1 MGGIEIPVST
11 RRILVI
17 INALGGRRFASRAR
31 KVAAEMLDKAGLDHE
46 ILSTR
51 SMRELKRAA
60 ATAAGRGFT
69 EIACVGGDGTVGTIA
84 NQIAGQRII
93 LSLIPGGT
101 GNILAK
107 HLDVP
112 LRLRAA
118 IRVMIASEYIT
129 PLDCIDRGGHLHVL
143 NVSMGL
149 SSLAMTDIDGRMK
162 RMLGAAAYFLL
173 VLMHLV
179 RRGPARFRIVV
190 DGREYRARGHEV
202 LVTNAGF
209 RKTAIG
215 PCFADSTPHDGRLEI
230 SIFHVSGG
238 RGLLSMLVDML
249 FQRSVHRD
257 RYLHRI
263 YSHESIELS
272 SKPQLPFQADGD
284 PIGEGSVAVRVRPD
298 VLRVRV
304 PDPEEGLI
312 DRAIGELSPVKP
324 AER

>member
-1 MGGIEIPVST
+1 MST

-17 INALGGRRFASRAR
+17 INALSGRRYATRAR
-31 KVAAEMLDKAGLDHE
+31 KIATEMLTRAELDHE
-46 ILSTR
+46 IVSTR
-51 SMRELKRAA
+51 SMRELRRAA
-60 ATAAGRGFT
+60 ATAVGKGFT
-69 EIACVGGDGTVGTIA
+69 EIACVGGDGTVGMIA
-84 NQIAGQRII
+84 NQIADQRIV

-118 IRVMIASEYIT
+118 VRVMIASEYIT
-129 PLDCIDRGGHLHVL
+129 PLDCIDRNGHLHVL
-143 NVSMGL
+143 NLSMGL

-179 RRGPARFRIVV
+179 RRGPARFRVVV
-190 DGREYRARGHEV
+190 DGQEYRARGHEV

-209 RKTAIG
+209 SKTAIA
-215 PCFADSTPHDGRLEI
+215 PCFADSSPHDGRLEL

-238 RGLLSMLVDML
+238 RGLLSMLIDLL

-257 RYLHRI
+257 RYLQRI
-263 YSHESIELS
+263 YATESIELS
-272 SKPQLPFQADGD
+272 SEPPLPFQADGD
-284 PIGEGSVAVRVRPD
+284 PIGEGPVAARIRPA

-304 PDPEEGLI
+304 PDPDEGLI

-324 AER
+324 ADR

>member
-1 MGGIEIPVST
+1 MST

-17 INALGGRRFASRAR
+17 INVLGGRRLASRAR
-31 KVAAEMLDKAGLDHE
+31 KVAAEMLNRAELDHE
-46 ILSTR
+46 IIYSK
-51 SMRELKRAA
+51 SMREIRRAA

-69 EIACVGGDGTVGTIA
+69 EIVCVGGDGTVGTIA

-107 HLDVP
+107 HLDIP

-118 IRVMIASEYIT
+118 MRVMIASEYIT

-143 NVSMGL
+143 NLSMGL
-149 SSLAMTDIDGRMK
+149 SSLAMTDIDGKMK

-173 VLMHLV
+173 VLTHLV

-190 DGREYRARGHEV
+190 DGQMYHARGHEV

-209 RKTAIG
+209 RKTAIA
-215 PCFADSTPHDGRLEI
+215 PAFAESNPHDGRLEI

-238 RGLLSMLVDML
+238 RGLLGMLIDML

-257 RYLHRI
+257 RYLQRL
-263 YSHESIELS
+263 YASESIELS
-272 SKPQLPFQADGD
+272 SKPQLPVQADGD
-284 PIGEGSVAVRVRPD
+284 PVGDGRVMVRIRPD

-304 PDPEEGLI
+304 PDPHEGLI
-312 DRAIGELSPVKP
+312 DRAIGELSPIKP
-324 AER
+324 ADR